1 MGMPLHL
8 TPNMVKALEALDN
21 VDRDEHPDQVLT
33 NGEVAQHL
41 DIRFSKGSYMGQP
54 KTFGKGS
61 AAAAICRALER
72 RGLARWALTERFG
85 ESVTGWQITSAGCAK
100 LSEVRSTLSA

>member
-1 MGMPLHL
+1 MPQHL
-8 TPNMVKALEALDN
+8 TPNMIKALEALDN
-21 VDRDEHPDQVLT
+21 VDRTKHEDQVLT

-41 DIRFSKGSYMGQP
+41 VIRFRKGSYMGQP

-72 RGLARWALTERFG
+72 RGLARWALTVRFG
-85 ESVTGWQITSAGCAK
+85 TTVTGWQITAAGCAK